1 MIVHGALTVE
11 RSWVGP
17 ETREDGGTE
26 TEDGVQPS
34 RERRSTGGA
43 VHHTGQWT
51 TSGGL
56 LFETQ
61 RALADRSSAE
71 RVARSL
77 STAEQESQ
85 MKLVGGSSSPQASQ
99 HL

>member
-61 RALADRSSAE
+61 RALADRSSAK
-71 RVARSL
+71 RARSM

-85 MKLVGGSSSPQASQ
+85 MKLVGGSSSPQVSQ